1 MTRTNN
7 APFTWKE
14 IEDQVRTAIFCQFL
28 SLQQY
33 GPQDKA
39 LGDMFLG
46 IDTDLL
52 DPDLHRGQEH
62 HGEAERSVPLERH
75 FIHTIARAAYLYA
88 YQCDGWQTA
97 TDETYHTAC
106 FLLGGAYSFTDTEGE
121 HSPLSPLNDPP
132 LRRMLETFVARW
144 KLSNEEYH
152 GGLTVRELAL
162 LSNMTVPAVRTSL
175 SKEGFKLEAT
185 FRANAGKDENGAL
198 PEGDAIIWLSRR
210 RGFVPTREED
220 ATSPDMSSATA
231 SLSVWLETLPFDQ
244 ALRMAFKE
252 LGAKHTALVDD
263 FGKDAAWLEGLADG
277 RNVAV
282 DVTLLRKLAQH
293 LGANEADFTAKAVQH
308 LIHLDLLDDGK
319 ATV

>member
-1 MTRTNN
+1 MTRTSN

-28 SLQQY
+28 SLHQY
-33 GPQDKA
+33 GPQDRA

-75 FIHTIARAAYLYA
+75 FIHTIARTAYLYA
-88 YQCDGWQTA
+88 YQCDGWKTA

-106 FLLGGAYSFTDTEGE
+106 SLLGGAYSFTDTEGE

-198 PEGDAIIWLSRR
+198 AEGDAIIWLSRR
-210 RGFVPTREED
+210 RGFVPTREDD
-220 ATSPDMSSATA
+220 ANSLDTPTA
-231 SLSVWLETLPFDQ
+231 SLSLWLETLPFNQ
-244 ALRMAFKE
+244 ALRMALKE
-252 LGAKHTALVDD
+252 LGTKHTGLVAD
-263 FGKDAAWLEGLADG
+263 FGADAAWLEGLAEG
-277 RNVAV
+277 RSVTV
-282 DVTLLRKLAQH
+282 DVALLRKLAKH
-293 LGANEADFTAKAVQH
+293 LGANEAAFTAKAVQY
-308 LIHLDLLDDGK
+308 LIHLDLLDGTT